1 MKEAA
6 SAPPCEIGPV
16 GPIAGGSRPAPQPTG
31 EADTQRD
38 RRHVAGCSVDLVL
51 CSTAVRARASAKPVI
66 DALGYA
72 VRYERALPAAGAR
85 DLLELVRALPNDV
98 DTVMAVGHNPSLEEL
113 TATLCDWSPR
123 YPTAALGTIELL
135 IDHGAHVAPRSGMLT
150 THVTSTQLQAG
161 RCTLSVE

>member
-38 RRHVAGCSVDLVL
+38 RRHVAGGSVDLVL
-51 CSTAVRARASAKPVI
+51 YSTAVRARASAKPVI
-66 DALGYA
+66 DALGCS
-72 VRYERALPAAGAR
+72 VRHERALYTAGR
-85 DLLELVRALPNDV
+85 RELLELVGALPNDV

-113 TATLCDWSPR
+113 TATLCGSSPR
-123 YPTAALGTIELL
+123 CPAGARGTIEFM
-135 IDHGAHVAPRSGMLT
+135 IDRWAHVAPRSGTLT
-150 THVTSTQLQAG
+150 THVTPTQSQADD
-161 RCTLSVE
+161 EP